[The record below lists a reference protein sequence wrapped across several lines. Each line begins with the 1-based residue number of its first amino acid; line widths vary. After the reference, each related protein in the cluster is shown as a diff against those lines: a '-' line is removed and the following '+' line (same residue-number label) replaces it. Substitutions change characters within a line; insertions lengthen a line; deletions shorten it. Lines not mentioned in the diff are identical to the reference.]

1 MKHII
6 TFTVFFF
13 LLSCTGRPQWQ
24 CREGDP
30 IKSTSYDKR
39 CLELQKEAGNHG
51 REIGVCYKKPENS
64 EQTWFAKDV
73 KRLHPDPEACKA
85 IYDEARKKCDALGPP
100 GPGDLVYTSGS
111 ATYRGGKPVIVNGK
125 PVCP

>member
-6 TFTVFFF
+6 LFTFFF
-13 LLSCTGRPQWQ
+13 LLLSCTGRSQWQ
-24 CREGDP
+24 CGGSDP
-30 IKSTSYDKR
+30 IKSTFYDKR
-39 CLELQKEAGNHG
+39 CRKIQEEARKK
-51 REIGVCYKKPENS
+51 REESGFCYISDEVMMSS
-64 EQTWFAKDV
+64 ERAK
-73 KRLHPDPEACKA
+73 LHPDPEKCLA
-85 IYDEARKKCDALGPP
+85 IGEEARKKCDALGPP